1 MGPIEKPFS
10 YSKQQRPAGAASA
23 PYPLPRQ
30 SFTLAGGH
38 RSSQWPSYP
47 STPATCPGNDH
58 RPGPAFV
65 FSITFSLRFRNAWQ
79 KKREGGEKRDREIAR
94 EVKDEEVGD
103 THAHTTLLRT
113 IFRPR
118 LLLYA
123 SLEIAIDRSRK
134 PPRSPR
140 QASPP
145 SLPPLL
151 PAGMLIAKQS
161 FLLANELRLRR
172 EIVLSHCL
180 RSQTSSRCVFFVTLI
195 DLRRLICGNC

>member
-58 RPGPAFV
+58 RPGPALV
-65 FSITFSLRFRNAWQ
+65 FSITFSTFPRCEMLGRKKGGEGKKER
-79 KKREGGEKRDREIAR
+79 KRERWREER
-94 EVKDEEVGD
+94 RN
-103 THAHTTLLRT
+103 THAHTTLVRT

-118 LLLYA
+118 LLLCA
-123 SLEIAIDRSRK
+123 SLEIAIDRPRK
-134 PPRSPR
+134 PPRSLR
-140 QASPP
+140 QASPLLLL
-145 SLPPLL
+145 LP
-151 PAGMLIAKQS
+151 PAGMLIAKRS
-161 FLLANELRLRR
+161 FRLLANELRL
-172 EIVLSHCL
+172 
-180 RSQTSSRCVFFVTLI
+180 
-195 DLRRLICGNC
+195 LRRNRTYCVSS

>member
-47 STPATCPGNDH
+47 STPATCLGNDH
-58 RPGPAFV
+58 RPGPALV
-65 FSITFSLRFRNAWQ
+65 FSITFSTFPRCEILGRKKGWRN
-79 KKREGGEKRDREIAR
+79 GGEERERKRD
-94 EVKDEEVGD
+94 VKKEETGG
-103 THAHTTLLRT
+103 THAHTILVRT

-118 LLLYA
+118 LLLCA

-140 QASPP
+140 QASPLL
-145 SLPPLL
+145 LPLP
-151 PAGMLIAKQS
+151 PAGMLVAKQS
-161 FLLANELRLRR
+161 FRLLANELRLFRPDR
-172 EIVLSHCL
+172 TYCVLA
-180 RSQTSSRCVFFVTLI
+180 
-195 DLRRLICGNC
+195 